1 MLEAIVF
8 GFVTGLILSFGFG
21 SVFFALIQD
30 SIQYGYKAGVK
41 ISLGVVFADII
52 MVAIA
57 FLGTSF
63 LPDIPNF
70 GLYSRIFGAFLL
82 ISLGLV
88 QFRKSKA
95 PSKMQDFKLAQFF
108 YFFGKGFLLNVINP
122 VNFISWM
129 LVSATLK
136 GYKYDFID
144 EILFFSTCIIMIF
157 VVESAFAVFADRIK
171 TKLNDNTTR
180 YIKYASGLV
189 FIGVGLKMVYDAYRI
204 LIT

>member
-1 MLEAIVF
+1 MLEAVVF
-8 GFVTGLILSFGFG
+8 GFITGLVLSFGFG

-30 SIQYGYKAGVK
+30 SIKYGYKAGVK
-41 ISLGVVFADII
+41 ISLGVVFGDII

-57 FLGTSF
+57 FFGTSF
-63 LPDIPNF
+63 LPDIPHF

-82 ISLGLV
+82 ISLGLT
-88 QFRKSKA
+88 QFRKPKA
-95 PSKMQDFKLAQFF
+95 PSKIQDFKLARFF

-136 GYKYDFID
+136 GYKYDHLD
-144 EILFFSTCIIMIF
+144 EIIFFTTCIIMIF
-157 VVESAFAVFADRIK
+157 VVESAFAIFADRIK
-171 TKLNDNTTR
+171 TKLNDNTTL

-189 FIGVGLKMVYDAYRI
+189 FMGVGLKMVYDAYRI
-204 LIT
+204 MLT